1 MTETNKNKINFSEID
16 FSAFQEKITPLSKE
30 NSSLSTLDDEL
41 RKFDTS
47 GLSETEISII
57 ELFRNISSIM
67 LTDDMS
73 NPFVPRLQLANGART
88 CMPEDVT
95 ENEMDFFISIL
106 DKTVNKML
114 KARMADILWFRKYE
128 KKIDYPKI
136 VINIYLS
143 INFDES
149 NFFENLLFWRRGLY
163 LATQIR
169 DTEALEQFE
178 EKSIK
183 FFFNEKFNNNACFLR
198 LSEVLRTFKLYLENT
213 DSIVVHLI
221 NWGNELDQRTNY
233 FLVEQYYNEASLWSL
248 QFQKDLDKYAE
259 LQIKRVFTYIDAAQ
273 KPENGLSANSNYES
287 ALRILR
293 VLPKKQREKYFSTE
307 QENELIQNIKKS
319 GKFAQ
324 SAMREF
330 TASFDISNEIKY
342 ITENIKGKNRES
354 ALFNFVALPGHISF
368 SKLEADAINFIKASP
383 LLSFFGHTTFGSDG
397 RIISKTS
404 GIDSFENLDFKNS
417 AVWNNMIWQYMLH
430 ISCIVQSAILPALQ
444 IIRCEHNIQLNDMIQ
459 IVQKSNIIPIDRI
472 TIFAKGLYAGFSYD
486 FMTSLHLLTPQVEN
500 MVRIQLQEAGVR
512 TSIIENGTNI
522 EQEIGFSKLVEKEK
536 FEDIF
541 GMDLSFELKAL
552 FCDGAGPNLRN
563 NVAHGLL
570 SSNELNSVYS
580 VYCWWFCFK
589 LVFINFYNSE
599 IMENKGANELFQ
611 GES

>member
-1 MTETNKNKINFSEID
+1 MTETNKNKINFSAID
-16 FSAFQEKITPLSKE
+16 FSAFQEKIAPLSKE
-30 NSSLSTLDDEL
+30 NSSLLTLDEEL
-41 RKFDTS
+41 RKFDIS
-47 GLSETEISII
+47 NLSEIEISIL
-57 ELFRNISSIM
+57 ELFRKVSSIM

-73 NPFVPRLQLANGART
+73 NPFVPRLKLSQGART
-88 CMPEDVT
+88 CMPEDIT
-95 ENEMDFFISIL
+95 ENEMGFFISIL
-106 DKTVNKML
+106 DNISNKHL
-114 KARMADILWFRKYE
+114 KARIADILWFRKYD
-128 KKIDYPKI
+128 KKIYYPKI

-143 INFDES
+143 IYFDES

-163 LATQIR
+163 LATQIN
-169 DTEALEQFE
+169 DFE
-178 EKSIK
+178 SIDSFSKKSLV
-183 FFFNEKFNNNACFLR
+183 FLFNTNFNNDACFLR
-198 LSEVLRTFKLYLENT
+198 FIELLRCFKLCVDDLT
-213 DSIVVHLI
+213 DIINHLI
-221 NWGNELDQRTNY
+221 QWGDELKKNNF
-233 FLVEQYYNEASLWSL
+233 FLAEQYYNEASLWTL
-248 QFQKDLDKYAE
+248 HFQKDSDKYAE
-259 LQIKRVFTYIDAAQ
+259 LQIKRVFSYIDAAR

-319 GKFAQ
+319 GKFAL
-324 SAMREF
+324 SEMWE
-330 TASFDISNEIKY
+330 TTTSFDISNEIKY
-342 ITENIKGKNRES
+342 ITENIKGKNKES
-354 ALFNFVALPGHISF
+354 ALLNFIALPGHISVN
-368 SKLEADAINFIKASP
+368 KLETDAINFIKSSP
-383 LLSFFGHTTFGSDG
+383 LLSFFGHTTFGNDG

-404 GIDSFENLDFKNS
+404 GLETFENLDSKNS

-472 TIFAKGLYAGFSYD
+472 AIFAKGLYAGFSYD
-486 FMTSLHLLTPQVEN
+486 FITSLHLLTPQVEN

-512 TSIIENGTNI
+512 TSIIENGTVI
-522 EQEIGFSKLVEKEK
+522 EQEKGFSKLIEKEQ

-541 GMDLSFELKAL
+541 GKDLSFELKAL

-570 SSNELNSVYS
+570 SSNEMSSVYS

-599 IMENKGANELFQ
+599 RMEDKGANELCPNQ
-611 GES
+611 NQ